1 MIMKLAIVIL
11 LSVFTGLFNP
21 MNRQNTQ
28 TNPQHLYKAK
38 GKASFYADKFNKRRT
53 SSGEI
58 FYNDSLTAAH
68 KTLPFGTIL
77 RVTNLQNDSVVIVR
91 VNDRLPKKSS
101 RIIDLSKAAA
111 RKLNFI
117 SKGITMVSLEEV
129 TKK

>member
-1 MIMKLAIVIL
+1 L
-11 LSVFTGLFNP
+11 P
-21 MNRQNTQ
+21 Q
-28 TNPQHLYKAK
+28 TLYKAK

-68 KTLPFGTIL
+68 KTLPFGTYL
-77 RVTNLQNDSVVIVR
+77 KVTNLRNDSVVVVR

-117 SKGITMVSLEEV
+117 KHGLTQVYIEELA
-129 TKK
+129 K

>member
-1 MIMKLAIVIL
+1 MEMKSVIIIL
-11 LSVFTGLFNP
+11 LSLCLASFSTWKSAAVRVLP
-21 MNRQNTQ
+21 Q
-28 TNPQHLYKAK
+28 TLYKAK

-68 KTLPFGTIL
+68 KTLPFGTYL
-77 RVTNLQNDSVVIVR
+77 KVTNLRNDSVVVVR

-117 SKGITMVSLEEV
+117 KHGLTQVYIEELA
-129 TKK
+129 K

>member
-1 MIMKLAIVIL
+1 MKHLKLLFFILATWPFAHL
-11 LSVFTGLFNP
+11 NSLAAFK
-21 MNRQNTQ
+21 M
-28 TNPQHLYKAK
+28 PQKLYKAT
-38 GKASFYADKFNKRRT
+38 GKASYYADKFNKRKT

-77 RVTNLQNDSVVIVR
+77 KVVNLKNDSVVFVK

-117 SKGITMVSLEEV
+117 SSGLTRVSLEQIV
-129 TKK
+129 K